1 VVPSL
6 PRSVVLDRAA
16 LELADVDVVQERLEP
31 QRYFPPRQ
39 DDLGSL
45 ECSRKAGVDA
55 EVELHLRQLFPQ
67 EPRLRAALL
76 GQGDRNRGIAVDPVL
91 EVEGR
96 FPVTGQHVQLHGAQA
111 IRAVSRSL
119 RGVWSNGS
127 MAPQIEELP
136 DNKVRLTV
144 DVPKADVHHAV
155 EHAASD
161 LASSVKI
168 PGFRKGKVPMPVLVN
183 RIGKERLYSE
193 AIESHIAAWYSN
205 AVATARIRPADQP
218 ELDYE
223 LPDSEDQDWRFTAT
237 VPVLPKPE
245 VVDWKQLQVPYAEPE
260 IPEDLVDHE
269 LNVLRSTVAELAPVS
284 DRPAQAG
291 DSIVLD
297 LNTDDGGGQKDYV
310 VELGSGRLIP
320 ELEEGLVGM
329 SAGET
334 KEIALERAG
343 EEEPVKVEA
352 VVKEIKEKVLPE
364 LDDEL
369 ARSASEFDTLDE
381 LRADIGQR
389 IREQVEAEVDEA
401 FRRAVLDRLVEA
413 SNVQVTGPLVDART
427 RTLLRELDAVLQRSG
442 GSLDAYLQMSGDSP
456 ENLVARLQEQAAAS
470 VAGELVL
477 ETAADQLGIQVSDEE
492 VDQAFRDR
500 FEEGDRIIEQAR
512 AAGAYDTER
521 ENMRLARALDTI
533 AQEVERIPPEQAA
546 AREAIWTPDKEKPAT
561 DTKLWTPGTKEPA

>member
-1 VVPSL
+1 
-6 PRSVVLDRAA
+6 
-16 LELADVDVVQERLEP
+16 
-31 QRYFPPRQ
+31 
-39 DDLGSL
+39 
-45 ECSRKAGVDA
+45 
-55 EVELHLRQLFPQ
+55 
-67 EPRLRAALL
+67 
-76 GQGDRNRGIAVDPVL
+76 
-91 EVEGR
+91 
-96 FPVTGQHVQLHGAQA
+96 
-111 IRAVSRSL
+111 
-119 RGVWSNGS
+119 

-205 AVATARIRPADQP
+205 AVATSRIRPADQP

-237 VPVLPKPE
+237 VQVLAKPS

-291 DSIVLD
+291 DTIVLD

-343 EEEPVKVEA
+343 EEDAVKVVA

-389 IREQVEAEVDEA
+389 IRDQVEAEVNEA

-477 ETAADQLGIQVSDEE
+477 EAAADQLGIQVSDEE

-546 AREAIWTPDKEKPAT
+546 AREAIWTPDKEKPT
-561 DTKLWTPGTKEPA
+561 EKPKLWTPGEQGASQK